1 MKKIEDIENMSLEEL
16 ERIAGDETVKAPEH
30 LRGKVMAAILAQA
43 AEALTSETQ
52 AAEALAPE
60 TQATESL
67 TAETP
72 AAETAISE
80 PKASETL
87 PRRTLS
93 FAGYRRPIALAA
105 AAAAA
110 CLILFV
116 TVPHQPKDT
125 FDDPMLAY
133 AELEKTLG
141 RISSKLDK
149 GMEIA
154 AQAGPAIE
162 KTTSIYNR

>member
-43 AEALTSETQ
+43 AGALTPETQATEALTSETQ
-52 AAEALAPE
+52 AAE
-60 TQATESL
+60 TAT
-67 TAETP
+67 
-72 AAETAISE
+72 SE
-80 PKASETL
+80 PKAPETL

>member
-16 ERIAGDETVKAPEH
+16 ERIAEDKTVKAPEH

-43 AEALTSETQ
+43 AEALTPETQ
-52 AAEALAPE
+52 AAEALTSE
-60 TQATESL
+60 TQ
-67 TAETP
+67 
-72 AAETAISE
+72 AAETATSE
-80 PKASETL
+80 PKVSETL
-87 PRRTLS
+87 PRRILS